1 MKKPTIKRFALLL
14 IFSVI
19 LGLTSCG
26 GQSGG
31 QSAEFD
37 PDWDYDTIVEQAK
50 GQTVNFYGWGGNEAN
65 NRWIDTVLA
74 PIVKEKYDITL
85 ERMPM
90 AIEEVMGKLVGEKQ
104 AGQENGSIDM
114 IWINGENFYSEMCI
128 RDRL

>member
-50 GQTVNFYGWGGNEAN
+50 GQTVNFYGWG
-65 NRWIDTVLA
+65 RRRRRRYRQW
-74 PIVKEKYDITL
+74 PS
-85 ERMPM
+85 
-90 AIEEVMGKLVGEKQ
+90 Q
-104 AGQENGSIDM
+104 
-114 IWINGENFYSEMCI
+114 
-128 RDRL
+128 